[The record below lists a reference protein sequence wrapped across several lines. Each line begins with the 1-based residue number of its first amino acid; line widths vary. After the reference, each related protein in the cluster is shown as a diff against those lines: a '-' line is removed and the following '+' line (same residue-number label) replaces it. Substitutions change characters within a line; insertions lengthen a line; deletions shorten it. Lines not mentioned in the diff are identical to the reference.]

1 MIKKIKIE
9 DVTSSFYYDELRDWI
24 LSTTY
29 HQVND
34 VSIDVIIKKAVDVY
48 NRMRRYIHSLTGRYY
63 DPFFNLEKELDYI
76 FNKGAVIGVILY
88 IAELQNDYFTSSL
101 LDLQIKDY
109 IPLMNYSMLVE
120 IINCMKLEKVESNKP
135 SQQQPNITSPKPT
148 NKLPEFF
155 NSKLRNSEAAT
166 KQFMELLRKCC
177 KSIGKRNGK
186 TWGHVRQALI
196 NIGLIDAYSAKMTLA
211 QTIADIC
218 PNTTKSSVNQS
229 IKRFCHMYC
238 INNSITDDNIIAD
251 IAKQFQPVLDAI
263 KP

>member
-1 MIKKIKIE
+1 
-9 DVTSSFYYDELRDWI
+9 
-24 LSTTY
+24 
-29 HQVND
+29 
-34 VSIDVIIKKAVDVY
+34 
-48 NRMRRYIHSLTGRYY
+48 
-63 DPFFNLEKELDYI
+63 
-76 FNKGAVIGVILY
+76 
-88 IAELQNDYFTSSL
+88 
-101 LDLQIKDY
+101 
-109 IPLMNYSMLVE
+109 MNYSMLVE

>member
-1 MIKKIKIE
+1 MNSK
-9 DVTSSFYYDELRDWI
+9 YYNFILEEESLDNYKHWYHSVRDNNFKTHKPDAE
-24 LSTTY
+24 STTY
-29 HQVND
+29 
-34 VSIDVIIKKAVDVY
+34 ILPA
-48 NRMRRYIHSLTGRYY
+48 
-63 DPFFNLEKELDYI
+63 FFN
-76 FNKGAVIGVILY
+76 G
-88 IAELQNDYFTSSL
+88 
-101 LDLQIKDY
+101 
-109 IPLMNYSMLVE
+109 
-120 IINCMKLEKVESNKP
+120 
-135 SQQQPNITSPKPT
+135 
-148 NKLPEFF
+148 
-155 NSKLRNSEAAT
+155 KLRNSEAAT

-196 NIGLIDAYSAKMTLA
+196 NIGLIDAYSPKMTLA